1 MNPKIIPLSVPESQH
16 ATYLK
21 NYKTITKDTHK
32 LFLFAADQ
40 KMEHLN
46 ADFSGPSLAPE
57 INEPE
62 RLFRIATAGDAGA
75 FATHIG
81 MIDRYAPIYS
91 SINYIAKLN
100 GKTNLGLQDPY
111 SKQMWS
117 FSNVLALQ
125 KAGIS
130 ICGVGYTIY
139 PGSEFEKEML
149 TEAAQL
155 VQEAHTHGMIAIL
168 WIYPRGKN
176 VKYEKSPEIIAGA
189 AGLGLSLGADFVK
202 IHAPESGNAHDLIKA
217 VQAAGTTQVIVSGG
231 ETIDS
236 SNLLERIKDQLIIAH
251 VAGVAIGRNI
261 FQHPYKEAVDL
272 SKKIAQLVYET

>member
-1 MNPKIIPLSVPESQH
+1 MNPKIIPVSVPESQQT
-16 ATYLK
+16 TYLK
-21 NYKTITKDTHK
+21 HYETITKGTGR

-62 RLFRIATAGDAGA
+62 RLFRIAAAGNAGA

-81 MIDRYAPIYS
+81 MIDRYASIYS
-91 SINYIAKLN
+91 SLNYIAKLN
-100 GKTNLGLQDPY
+100 GKTNLGSQDPH

-117 FSNVLALQ
+117 FKNVLALQ

-149 TEAAQL
+149 VEAAQL
-155 VQEAHTHGMIAIL
+155 VQDAHQHGMLALL

-176 VKYEKSPEIIAGA
+176 VTHEKSPEMIAGA

-202 IHAPESGNAHDLIKA
+202 IHAPESGSAHDLIKA
-217 VQAAGTTQVIVSGG
+217 VEAAGTTQILVSGG

-236 SNLLERIKDQLIIAH
+236 SNLLERIKDQLTIAH

-272 SKKIAQLVYET
+272 SKKIAQLIYQK